1 MRCTGTESNLGAARH
16 RRNFA
21 GNRLSTCQAPTARQ
35 RWRPMHFANLQPNLA
50 EPLPRA
56 DDDDDD
62 DDNQPAVDSP
72 KKGAAPVGA
81 LIQKKFLEQRK
92 IFLWGAVTDETAKD
106 ITEKLL
112 YLEAIGPGKDIT
124 FYINSPGGSI
134 TAGMAIYDT
143 MKLITSPITV
153 VVTGM
158 AASMGSILLSGAP
171 KGRRLLF
178 PHSRVLIHQPLISG
192 RMIGPA
198 SDINIQAKEMEKIRA
213 ELNQILATASGQPI
227 DVINRDTDRDFYLNA
242 KEAIAY
248 GLADR
253 IVDKI

>member
-1 MRCTGTESNLGAARH
+1 
-16 RRNFA
+16 
-21 GNRLSTCQAPTARQ
+21 
-35 RWRPMHFANLQPNLA
+35 MHCDPLQPGLPA
-50 EPLPRA
+50 PLPRL
-56 DDDDDD
+56 DDDDEDED
-62 DDNQPAVDSP
+62 EKTEEALS
-72 KKGAAPVGA
+72 KKGSSSVG
-81 LIQKKFLEQRK
+81 LLVQRKFLEERK

-112 YLEAIGPGKDIT
+112 YLEATGPGKEIT
-124 FYINSPGGSI
+124 FYINTPGGSI
-134 TAGMAIYDT
+134 TAGMAVYDT
-143 MKLITSPITV
+143 MQLVSSPITV

-158 AASMGSILLSGAP
+158 AASMGSILLCAAP

-213 ELNQILATASGQPI
+213 ELNQILATASGQPLER
-227 DVINRDTDRDFYLNA
+227 INRDTDRDFYLNA
-242 KEAIAY
+242 QEAIEY

-253 IVDKI
+253 VVDKV

>member
-1 MRCTGTESNLGAARH
+1 
-16 RRNFA
+16 
-21 GNRLSTCQAPTARQ
+21 
-35 RWRPMHFANLQPNLA
+35 MHFDNLQPALSA
-50 EPLPRA
+50 PLPRL

-62 DDNQPAVDSP
+62 DDDKPDELLA
-72 KKGAAPVGA
+72 KKNAPVA
-81 LIQKKFLEQRK
+81 MLIQKKFLDQRR

-112 YLEAIGPGKDIT
+112 YLEVSAPGKDIT

-143 MKLITSPITV
+143 MQLISSPITV

-158 AASMGSILLSGAP
+158 AASMGSILLCGAA
-171 KGRRLLF
+171 KGKRLLF

-198 SDINIQAKEMEKIRA
+198 SDINIQAKEMEKLRL
-213 ELNQILATASGQPI
+213 ELNHILADASGQPM
-227 DVINRDTDRDFYLNA
+227 DRINRDTDRDFYLNA
-242 KEAIAY
+242 KEAIDY
-248 GLADR
+248 GLADK
-253 IVDKI
+253 IVEKI